1 MSAGAGWGS
10 RGEGIDEGRAPSR
23 VTKPCP
29 ECGATM
35 PVDTRVVTWCPDCD
49 WNLDPG
55 GSTKSKTPRATRR
68 NEALAERVLRRGI
81 RRRLD
86 LRATLAMAL
95 AVVALTLAPM
105 CLVGGLAMAVLG
117 RHSPLLIGLGVI
129 VAAAGLGA
137 WPRAPRLDD
146 RAVVVEAGQA
156 PGLWELVREVAV
168 AVGRPRRLR
177 PGAVGRDRR
186 RAAPPMAA
194 VAQRARDH
202 HDATSD
208 RYQGRRPAWADREGI
223 ADPRSLSL
231 G

>member
-10 RGEGIDEGRAPSR
+10 RGEGIDEGRAPSG

-49 WNLDPG
+49 WNFDPG
-55 GSTKSKTPRATRR
+55 GSTKSKAPGDATQRGVGRAGAPARDPAAPRPEGDVDHGAR
-68 NEALAERVLRRGI
+68 

-86 LRATLAMAL
+86 AGP
-95 AVVALTLAPM
+95 V

-129 VAAAGLGA
+129 VAPAGLGA

-146 RAVVVEAGQA
+146 RAVVIEAGRA

-168 AVGRPRRLR
+168 AVGRPRRPQ

-186 RAAPPMAA
+186 RAGTP
-194 VAQRARDH
+194 DG
-202 HDATSD
+202 
-208 RYQGRRPAWADREGI
+208 GRRPAGPGSSRRHERPL
-223 ADPRSLSL
+223 PRAGARTGPTGRASRTL
-231 G
+231 